1 MLIDIETVHMKQ
13 AAVLHKL
20 VHFKVEISIALPQPF
35 EHKLLNYVTITKLEC
50 HLMDEHYNLQS

>member
-1 MLIDIETVHMKQ
+1 MKQ